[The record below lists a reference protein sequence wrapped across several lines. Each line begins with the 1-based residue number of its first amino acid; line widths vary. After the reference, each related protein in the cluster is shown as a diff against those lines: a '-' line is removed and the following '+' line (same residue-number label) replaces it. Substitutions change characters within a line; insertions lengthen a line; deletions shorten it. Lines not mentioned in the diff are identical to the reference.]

1 MRPPTP
7 AKPRDLTSGP
17 VLKTLVLFSLPTL
30 ASNLLQSLNGSVN
43 SIWVGRLLG
52 EAALA
57 ATANANIIMF
67 LTDDQAIA
75 PRR

>member
-30 ASNLLQSLNGSVN
+30 ASNLLQSLNGSV
-43 SIWVGRLLG
+43 R
-52 EAALA
+52 
-57 ATANANIIMF
+57 
-67 LTDDQAIA
+67 A
-75 PRR
+75 P